1 MEYNLNKLF
10 KNKLIQIKINK
21 NIMGCKINT
30 SKYINQENLTISIVL
45 DNYCIKPENYIEG
58 NIYISPK
65 ITSAIKIQNPKL
77 IFTLTQF
84 EFYEHQNKENYEGK
98 INENAQQHKEI
109 IFTKEASFSLKESNT
124 ISKCIK
130 IPIKISLPKNEKLL
144 PTFEYHSSEFIIGI
158 RHIFTVEFPELKSIN
173 SIGIIICK
181 PANLN
186 NNKINENDETLKMS
200 GGEIIIFKDEQI
212 YSMGMFNK
220 GKISYL
226 IRTAKKEYQFGDDIL
241 IKIMLDSTGLQDYNI
256 QNIKIKLQKKI
267 TIFGFPLNNKIERNV
282 IQEKTF
288 EKNELEEKQSS
299 KYELEFNLSKVEE
312 IKINQKEF
320 QQYLYFNEK
329 ILNNFE
335 NISQLTPSMKG
346 HLFSCEY
353 KIKIRTILNS
363 NLITTKKV
371 DIPIELT
378 IPENYFENF
387 ISELEKKEDV
397 KENENNELKS
407 YIIFDN
413 KEGVIEETKVSINI
427 GDNKEENKQNDKNSE
442 ILDKEKNK

>member
-1 MEYNLNKLF
+1 MII
-10 KNKLIQIKINK
+10 LINQNS
-21 NIMGCKINT
+21 MGCKIDT
-30 SKYINQENLTISIVL
+30 SKYFNQENVSISIVL
-45 DNYCIKPENYIEG
+45 DNYCIKPENCIEG

-65 ITSAIKIQNPKL
+65 ITSAIKIENPKL

-98 INENAQQHKEI
+98 VNENAQQHKEI
-109 IFTKEASFSLKESNT
+109 IFKKEASFSLNESNS

-130 IPIKISLPKNEKLL
+130 IPIKISLPKNGKLL
-144 PTFEYHSSEFIIGI
+144 PTFEYHSSEFVIGV
-158 RHIFTVEFPELKSIN
+158 RHIFTVQFPELKAIN
-173 SIGIIICK
+173 SVGIIICK
-181 PANLN
+181 SANII
-186 NNKINENDETLKMS
+186 NNKINENDESLKMA
-200 GGEIIIFKDEQI
+200 GGEIVLFKDEQI

-226 IRTAKKEYQFGDDIL
+226 IRTAKKEYQLGDDIL

-256 QNIKIKLQKKI
+256 QNIIIKLQKKI
-267 TIFGFPLNNKIERNV
+267 TIFGFALNNKIERNV

-299 KYELEFNLSKVEE
+299 KYELEFTMSKVEE
-312 IKINQKEF
+312 VKIKQEEF
-320 QQYLYFNEK
+320 QQYLYFNDK

-335 NISQLTPSMKG
+335 DISQLTPSMKG

-363 NLITTKKV
+363 NMIPTKKV

-378 IPENYFENF
+378 IPENYFDKF
-387 ISELEKKEDV
+387 ASQLEKKENE
-397 KENENNELKS
+397 KENEKNGFES
-407 YIIFDN
+407 YIIFDK
-413 KEGVIEETKVSINI
+413 KEGVIEEASVSINM
-427 GDNKEENKQNDKNSE
+427 GDSKEENKQNIKNNE
-442 ILDKEKNK
+442 DQDEKENS